1 MKTFVLILAFASTGC
16 DLVYEPDVGGAFA
29 TVGDAGTDGGAA
41 IPGCSN
47 ADSDPMTPVSLKT
60 NIRPLMVRMPGG
72 CMPCHL
78 GRVTSGLDLSSYE
91 SLRRG
96 GQNSG
101 TRIIVPGDP
110 CNSILPKKISR
121 TPPFGSR
128 MPFNGPP
135 YFTNEEQQLIRD
147 WVAEGALNN

>member
-1 MKTFVLILAFASTGC
+1 MKTLVLLAFAATGC
-16 DLVYEPDVGGAFA
+16 DVFYEPDVGDPFL
-29 TVGDAGTDGGAA
+29 TVGDAGTTDGTAA

-47 ADSDPMTPVSLKT
+47 ADSDPATPVSLKN
-60 NIRPLMVRMPGG
+60 NIRPLMTRSPGG

-78 GRVTSGLDLSSYE
+78 GRVNSGLDLSSYE

-101 TRIIVPGDP
+101 TRIIVPGEP

-135 YFTNEEQQLIRD
+135 YFTIEEQQLVRD